1 MVSPKSRAL
10 ELQGRGFAIL
20 PLHSIDPNGCC
31 SCGQEGCA
39 SPAKHPWL
47 RHGLKEASADP
58 ADARVWWTRWPA
70 ANIGVRTGEVSGIWV
85 LDIDP
90 RNGGDDD
97 LADLELEHGEL
108 PPTLQ
113 VATGGGGRH
122 YYFKAPA
129 GGMSCGKLT
138 AGIDIKGEGG
148 YVVAPPSNHESGG
161 SYQWVDREA
170 DILPAPDW
178 LLIRPKQVAVAIEP
192 LGLDQ
197 AQEEPEKAREIRAA
211 LEPVPADDRDEWL
224 YVGMALHS
232 AIGELGGAVA
242 FNLWTEWSKR
252 SPKYDPADQARVWA
266 SFDDAGGV
274 TLSTL
279 FAVAKKYG
287 VRVQARRE
295 FMPGQ
300 VDGQLEER
308 QLPSVDE
315 VELATL
321 EAEGVVEMPD
331 LLLNPRGILGQLVD
345 WMDETAI
352 RPQRPFSVASALTVA
367 GTILGRRYATET
379 DLRANL
385 YLVSVGPT
393 GCGKNHARS
402 AAKKVLVACG
412 LEDRLGGEELAS
424 GQAILSRVAKHPAVL
439 FQLDE
444 FGLLMQ
450 AIQNPNAGSHLVAI
464 LSTLMKL
471 FSSAADTFIGTE
483 YADQEKR
490 PRVEIECPSVSI
502 YGTTTPE
509 TFYQALGS
517 GHVVSGYLNRLLVVE
532 TSVNRPRRQKA
543 RNTPVPAP
551 VLEWA
556 AKAGEASAAGGN
568 LVGLNP
574 KEPTVVPMSTGA
586 AELFDAFD
594 LEIDAMMERDRG
606 TGLDAL
612 HNRAWEHAA
621 KIALVVA
628 LCRGLDYPTIRAEDA
643 EWAITFVKWCQTRMI
658 HEVSTRVAD
667 SPFQAKVKECLVALV
682 RAGERGL
689 TVREM
694 GRTAVWARLTLR
706 ERSAVLEALEVAGQ
720 ATEVRI
726 PTQGRPRVAWVA
738 TR

>member
-1 MVSPKSRAL
+1 MSP
-10 ELQGRGFAIL
+10 G
-20 PLHSIDPNGCC
+20 
-31 SCGQEGCA
+31 
-39 SPAKHPWL
+39 KHPWL

-58 ADARVWWTRWPA
+58 GDARIWWNRWPA
-70 ANIGVRTGEVSGIWV
+70 ANIGVRTGEISGIWV

-90 RNGGDDD
+90 RNGGDDA
-97 LADLELEHGEL
+97 LADLVLEHGEL

-113 VATGGGGRH
+113 VATGGGGVH

-129 GGMSCGKLT
+129 GGVTCGKLVE
-138 AGIDIKGEGG
+138 GVDIKGEGG
-148 YVVAPPSNHESGG
+148 YVVAPPSNHASGG
-161 SYQWVDREA
+161 SYQWIDREA
-170 DILPAPDW
+170 EILPAPDW
-178 LLIRPKQVAVAIEP
+178 LLLRPKQVAVPFEP
-192 LGLDQ
+192 LGLTQ
-197 AQEEPEKAREIRAA
+197 VQEEPEKAGEIRAA
-211 LEPVPADDRDEWL
+211 LAVAPSDDRDEWL
-224 YVGMALHS
+224 FVGMALHS

-242 FNLWTEWSKR
+242 FNLWTEWSKK
-252 SPKYDPADQARVWA
+252 SPKYDAADQARVWA

-287 VRVQARRE
+287 FTGQARRE
-295 FMPGQ
+295 FMGGAVEGETGQ
-300 VDGQLEER
+300 R
-308 QLPSVDE
+308 HLPSVDD
-315 VELATL
+315 VELATA

-379 DLRANL
+379 DLRPNL
-385 YLVSVGPT
+385 YLVGVGPT

-490 PRVEIECPSVSI
+490 PRIEIECPSVSI

-543 RNTPVPAP
+543 RNLPVPTP
-551 VLEWA
+551 ILEWA
-556 AKAGEASAAGGN
+556 AKASDAQASGGN
-568 LVGLNP
+568 LVGVNP
-574 KEPTVVPMSTGA
+574 KEPKVVPMSTGA
-586 AELFDAFD
+586 ADRFDTFD

-628 LCRGLDYPTIRAEDA
+628 LCRDLEYPTIQVEDA
-643 EWAITFVKWCQTRMI
+643 DWAITFVKWCQARMI

-667 SPFQAKVKECLVALV
+667 SPFQAKVKECLVALM
-682 RAGERGL
+682 RAGARGM

-694 GRTAVWARLTLR
+694 GRTGVWARLTLR

-720 ATEVRI
+720 ATEVTM